1 MPRPHAGSAIEGR
14 LCSYNTKHAASIQT
28 MSDPFTAARRAQPEP
43 SGDGVTP
50 AMLAWLRDGVASS
63 EVRDMEN
70 PLLHHT

>member
-1 MPRPHAGSAIEGR
+1 
-14 LCSYNTKHAASIQT
+14 